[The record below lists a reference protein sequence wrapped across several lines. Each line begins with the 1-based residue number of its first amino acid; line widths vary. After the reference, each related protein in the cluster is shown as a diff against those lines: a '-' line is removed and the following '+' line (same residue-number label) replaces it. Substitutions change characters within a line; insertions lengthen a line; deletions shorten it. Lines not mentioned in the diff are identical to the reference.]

1 MKSTLSRTQLKLLL
15 DGKSLSC
22 GRSRFTISNKES
34 DLYKEVKELYN
45 NKYQT
50 KKIILDTDKLGIKID
65 YNFRMDWEQINSE
78 EHPDYK
84 GHYKFADKDCI
95 CFLHYFGRFE
105 DKEKYHF
112 TIMNSKNNK
121 EYLICGLVEPES
133 SAACTILESAEYN
146 LIEYLFHK
154 ADAIGVTVNTLLM
167 KDDTFYEYRL
177 GGPQNE
183 EN

>member
-15 DGKSLSC
+15 DGKTLTC
-22 GRSRFTISNKES
+22 GRTKFIVSQGS
-34 DLYKEVKELYN
+34 DLYKEIEAIYKD
-45 NKYQT
+45 KYRKT
-50 KKIILDTDKLGIKID
+50 KMVLDTDTRGILFD
-65 YNFRMDWEQINSE
+65 FNFRMKWDKLNSE

-84 GHYKFADKDCI
+84 GYYKFADKDCI

-133 SAACTILESAEYN
+133 TAAYTILESAEYN

-154 ADAIGVTVNTLLM
+154 ADAIGATVDALLM
-167 KDDTFYEYRL
+167 KDDTIYEYRL
-177 GGPQNE
+177 GGSQDE